1 MSIQEP
7 RLELRRDDVGEIF
20 AVLWYE
26 TEPVPLFAAIALRS
40 AAATVAVAGLPL
52 YLSLIVGDGVGRR
65 SWRITCSDDA
75 PLSMTREI
83 PQVLKD
89 AEEPLEV
96 LQ

>member
-40 AAATVAVAGLPL
+40 AAAAVAAAGLPL
-52 YLSLIVGDGVGRR
+52 YLSLIIGDGVGRR
-65 SWRITCSDDA
+65 SWRVGYGDA
-75 PLSMTREI
+75 FTMSREI